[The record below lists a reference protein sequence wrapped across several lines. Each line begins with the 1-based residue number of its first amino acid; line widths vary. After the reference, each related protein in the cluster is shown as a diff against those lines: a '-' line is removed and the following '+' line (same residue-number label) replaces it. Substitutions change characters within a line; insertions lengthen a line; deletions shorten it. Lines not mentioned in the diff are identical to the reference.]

1 MQKTVCLY
9 IKSVARKVVLRF
21 GYSKKKATLD
31 FLRFLLASLYAGGKV
46 RFKRANK
53 SNGQSIDES
62 RLGSNKTVSLTES

>member
-1 MQKTVCLY
+1 MTSKSLIAQLQKIRNNNLN
-9 IKSVARKVVLRF
+9 
-21 GYSKKKATLD
+21 

-46 RFKRANK
+46 SSKRAKK